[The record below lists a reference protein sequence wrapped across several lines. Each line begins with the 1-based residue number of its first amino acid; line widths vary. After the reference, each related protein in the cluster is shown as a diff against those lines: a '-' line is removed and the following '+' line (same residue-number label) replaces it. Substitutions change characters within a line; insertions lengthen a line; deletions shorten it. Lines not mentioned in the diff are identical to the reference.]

1 MRCIASLCSALP
13 ERKTG
18 SASVCASDGIQYEK
32 GWSDMKKV
40 LSVVLAALLSL
51 ALPCPALCED
61 RPVLTIGDVSDRSSK
76 RVDGENQL
84 GLWRYLEDQ
93 LGVEIQYVYLSSDD
107 YAAGLSSGNLPDIVA
122 TSNNLST
129 ILENGVALDV
139 DPYG

>member
-1 MRCIASLCSALP
+1 
-13 ERKTG
+13 
-18 SASVCASDGIQYEK
+18 
-32 GWSDMKKV
+32 MKRILV
-40 LSVVLAALLSL
+40 SVLAALLLLPAACSACL
-51 ALPCPALCED
+51 AEED